1 MPMLLGNLTVQ
12 SLRKVSKSPTSVHD
26 ANAIGPFSSEL
37 VPCNFSELFLS
48 EIRDDL
54 HGIHFKSAEQD
65 CPSGQQCLRSGQQ
78 TAFVRG
84 QHEYIRGLL
93 HGQHVKVLQHII
105 PSGHFFHFV
114 PFNDASRLMEPSGRL
129 VSSLYFPQQKRES
142 PNTGAVALAMRRRT
156 TSSAESIKNFSLN
169 KIQFNLIQTRKN
181 ALSYL
186 KGLTGRIFA
195 KGERPHQ
202 LAM

>member
-1 MPMLLGNLTVQ
+1 MSYKKRGI
-12 SLRKVSKSPTSVHD
+12 RK
-26 ANAIGPFSSEL
+26 
-37 VPCNFSELFLS
+37 CN
-48 EIRDDL
+48 
-54 HGIHFKSAEQD
+54 
-65 CPSGQQCLRSGQQ
+65 
-78 TAFVRG
+78 
-84 QHEYIRGLL
+84 
-93 HGQHVKVLQHII
+93 I
-105 PSGHFFHFV
+105 PK
-114 PFNDASRLMEPSGRL
+114 SRLMEPSSRL

-202 LAM
+202 LAMVRLTNQTP